1 MAPPNFPN
9 GLDLYSIGFVTLKY
23 PELAPGTPVPLG
35 NIVGALQHQ
44 PMSAQNHQ
52 VSQIASQYIDAFIAY
67 QVSDEPCLKDK
78 SSPQ

>member
-9 GLDLYSIGFVTLKY
+9 GLNLYSIGYATLKY
-23 PELAPGTPVPLG
+23 PELAPGIPVPLG
-35 NIVGALQHQ
+35 NIIGALQHQ

-52 VSQIASQYIDAFIAY
+52 VSQIASQYVDTLIAY
-67 QVSDEPCLKDK
+67 QVGDDVSLQDK